1 MARKKAESISK
12 DVVDIRKLIDDK
24 KLVIGTE
31 IVIKKLK
38 AGKIS
43 KVFLTSNCPNEVRDD
58 IERYSAIAK
67 AEVVQLDIPND
78 ELGIICKKP
87 FSISIV
93 GSVKE

>member
-12 DVVDIRKLIDDK
+12 DVIDIRKLIEDK
-24 KLVIGTE
+24 KLIIGTE

-38 AGKIS
+38 SGKIS
-43 KVFLTSNCPNEVRDD
+43 KVFLTTNCPKEVKED
-58 IERYSAIAK
+58 IERYSSIAK
-67 AEVVQLDIPND
+67 AEVAQLDIPND